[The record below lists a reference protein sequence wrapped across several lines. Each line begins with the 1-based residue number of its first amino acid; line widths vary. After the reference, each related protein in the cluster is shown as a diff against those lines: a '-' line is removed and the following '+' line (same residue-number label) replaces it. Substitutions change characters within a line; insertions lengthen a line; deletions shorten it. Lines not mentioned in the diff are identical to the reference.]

1 MGKDSGRVETAACVR
16 PEQIASAI
24 ARLRQLPAAAPAARC
39 ALAQLDRP
47 DYAVEELKKT
57 LLSDAAV
64 SARILRLANS
74 AYFGFRS
81 EVRTVSQAIVVL
93 GPQRIRTLLFR
104 VVADELWSEMA
115 HGDPAAPL
123 REMSRATATASCTLA
138 QLLFR
143 DDAEEML
150 LAGLLHNI
158 GDLFLISQ
166 FPAEYQ
172 SMRELCRDLWHADA
186 AIRVFGMTPSQAG
199 KRLLE
204 AWSFPPLYLAVVE
217 HLADPFSPECP
228 PEYRPA
234 VALVS
239 VGKALA
245 EPFECGAATED
256 ALAIL
261 PYGIC
266 DRLGLQQDL
275 LMEVYET
282 LPQRMSLEQLQ
293 AAR

>member
-1 MGKDSGRVETAACVR
+1 MANDSGWPETAACVTR
-16 PEQIASAI
+16 EQMASAI
-24 ARLRQLPAAAPAARC
+24 ARLRQLPVAGPAAPS

-47 DYAVEELKKT
+47 DSAVEELKKT
-57 LLSDAAV
+57 LLSDEALP
-64 SARILRLANS
+64 ARILHLANS

-81 EVRTVSQAIVVL
+81 EVRTVSQAIVAL
-93 GPQRIRTLLFR
+93 GPQRIRTLLLR
-104 VVADELWSEMA
+104 IVADELWNEMA
-115 HGDPAAPL
+115 RGDAAAPL

-158 GDLFLISQ
+158 GDVFLLSQ
-166 FPAEYQ
+166 FPDEYQ
-172 SMRELCRDLWHADA
+172 SMRELCCDLRHADA
-186 AIRVFGMTPSQAG
+186 AIRVFGITAPQAG
-199 KRLLE
+199 KRLME
-204 AWSFPPLYLAVVE
+204 TWGFPPLYLAVVE

-228 PEYRPA
+228 SEYQPA

-245 EPFECGAATED
+245 EPFEAGASTDD
-256 ALAIL
+256 ALAVL
-261 PYGIC
+261 PYDIC
-266 DRLGLQQDL
+266 DRLGLEQDL
-275 LMEVYET
+275 LVEVYET
-282 LPQRMSLEQLQ
+282 MPQRMSLEQLE